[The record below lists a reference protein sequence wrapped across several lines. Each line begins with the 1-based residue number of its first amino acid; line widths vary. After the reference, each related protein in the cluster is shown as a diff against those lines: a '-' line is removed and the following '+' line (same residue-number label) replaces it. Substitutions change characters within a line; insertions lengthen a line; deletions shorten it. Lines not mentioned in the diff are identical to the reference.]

1 MKKGMC
7 YFIYKMKALTSE
19 DLYGSFC
26 VNLNISILGL
36 LLISRQNLNDY

>member
-1 MKKGMC
+1 MKKGMS

-19 DLYGSFC
+19 GLYGR
-26 VNLNISILGL
+26 NLNISILGL